1 MFLGGRSFELE
12 HDGYRY
18 PEGSCAVFYQGGF
31 VIIGGFES
39 RKVERWILQE
49 ILNFYLESGMKQT
62 AITLDSFLTL
72 INILGCN
79 ITPVPPL
86 YQPKES
92 RLTSILTS
100 KFSFL
105 SNRACWPLEVIAI
118 LQTISRLLNCIY
130 RQLISGQMEENY
142 QGNYKPH
149 EIIAILCL
157 FLISN
162 FRKGRLLYIPQVGWS
177 IGRSA
182 APLIFS
188 SDFLSLNLIHPICL
202 IHPIHNHS
210 TTTTRIAKDYPKGP
224 ASCK

>member
-1 MFLGGRSFELE
+1 MGSSRTFEHLFGVRYETNGHYLGSLPDLIGHTGMQYHACTSFVSAQGEQVDFQEL
-12 HDGYRY
+12 
-18 PEGSCAVFYQGGF
+18 
-31 VIIGGFES
+31 
-39 RKVERWILQE
+39 
-49 ILNFYLESGMKQT
+49 
-62 AITLDSFLTL
+62 
-72 INILGCN
+72 
-79 ITPVPPL
+79 
-86 YQPKES
+86 
-92 RLTSILTS
+92 S
-100 KFSFL
+100 KFTFL

-118 LQTISRLLNCIY
+118 LQTISRLLNCIC

-162 FRKGRLLYIPQVGWS
+162 FQKVRLHYIPQVGWS

-182 APLIFS
+182 SPLIFS

-210 TTTTRIAKDYPKGP
+210 TTKTRIAKDYLKGP